1 MAVNIVHL
9 QVHALQVHV
18 DQAHVQRHC
27 LMCSHHGSVSLSQV
41 LHCRVAEGEGR
52 LAALQAD
59 VQAKVSVMMTHLDG
73 LARREA
79 RHAQR
84 RGMGCNVELIEGHA
98 LTDSMDT

>member
-1 MAVNIVHL
+1 M
-9 QVHALQVHV
+9 
-18 DQAHVQRHC
+18 
-27 LMCSHHGSVSLSQV
+27 
-41 LHCRVAEGEGR
+41 AEGEGR

-84 RGMGCNVELIEGHA
+84 RGEGLDNQELSGFMLKIVPKPVA
-98 LTDSMDT
+98 APMDILLVLRV

>member
-1 MAVNIVHL
+1 MAE
-9 QVHALQVHV
+9 
-18 DQAHVQRHC
+18 
-27 LMCSHHGSVSLSQV
+27 S
-41 LHCRVAEGEGR
+41 EGR

-84 RGMGCNVELIEGHA
+84 RGAWLELMLSVLSSSDHWHDLSCLHG
-98 LTDSMDT
+98 TGPWQP